1 MEKRNPA
8 NEAAGVDPVAL
19 ALWGVLAI
27 SAWCAWRVIA
37 AAVAVREAAQEK
49 EAYVILLTDEGLKSD
64 NESLAAKVNET
75 QAALL
80 DAEREGWMLL
90 AICAMLA
97 GSLVWRSFTSSRM
110 PNSPIERTSPTEG
123 CCSPRSV
130 SRWACSTCRT

>member
-8 NEAAGVDPVAL
+8 NEAEGVDPVAL

-80 DAEREGWMLL
+80 DAEREGWLL
-90 AICAMLA
+90 LVICAMLA
-97 GSLVWRSFTSSRM
+97 GSLVWRSVKAKASRL
-110 PNSPIERTSPTEG
+110 
-123 CCSPRSV
+123 
-130 SRWACSTCRT
+130 